1 MVASGMR
8 GNSFRFIGDAEEEEF
23 EEEAFLSL
31 LFVVAA
37 AAAAAAGDRDVMG
50 VAFSFL
56 AFRFFAD
63 GMTQF

>member
-37 AAAAAAGDRDVMG
+37 AAAAGDRDVMG

-56 AFRFFAD
+56 AFRFFAN